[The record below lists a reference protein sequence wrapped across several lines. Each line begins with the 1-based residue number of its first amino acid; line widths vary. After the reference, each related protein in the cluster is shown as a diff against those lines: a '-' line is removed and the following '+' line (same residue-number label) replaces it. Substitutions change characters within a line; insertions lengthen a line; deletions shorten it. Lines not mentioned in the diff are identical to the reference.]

1 MAWFR
6 TGHEAAP
13 ETTCQLLFSDALTL
27 LLPRSWATLQ
37 LFAEWTIS
45 LVHTAVGDA
54 GMAHLKGLTKLES
67 LELWFTQV
75 GDAGLAHLKGLTKL
89 TCLGLYVT
97 QVSDAGLAHLKGL
110 TRLTYLHLSGTLVS
124 DAGLAHLKGLT
135 KLTNLDL
142 DGTHVSDAGIS
153 FFLNLP
159 DLQNLG
165 LTNARVS
172 AKGFAQLKAALPRTK
187 ITWAERNRTAA
198 KAVLALGGTVY
209 IRARGGADDKLVK
222 AAADLPST
230 YFRVSRVS
238 LAGVK
243 KPLGD
248 LCAKLALLT
257 DPDFDALHQFDLARS
272 SFGDGDLGALGAL
285 KRPSELS
292 LTGTQV
298 TDAGLVHLKGWSG
311 LQRLVLDG
319 LPITDAGLVAL
330 KDLPALTDLSLR
342 RTQVS
347 DAGLASLKELKKLR
361 RLVLDGTALRGL
373 GLANNLKELT
383 ELTELR
389 LGCAT
394 LTDLAAKQFGEL
406 KALKRLE
413 RLSLAGSSI
422 GDETLKH
429 LHGLTG
435 LRELDLTG
443 TKVSAEGIAAA
454 KKALP
459 GCKITSDPPRK

>member
-1 MAWFR
+1 
-6 TGHEAAP
+6 
-13 ETTCQLLFSDALTL
+13 
-27 LLPRSWATLQ
+27 
-37 LFAEWTIS
+37 
-45 LVHTAVGDA
+45 VGDD
-54 GMAHLKGLTKLES
+54 GL
-67 LELWFTQV
+67 V
-75 GDAGLAHLKGLTKL
+75 
-89 TCLGLYVT
+89 
-97 QVSDAGLAHLKGL
+97 
-110 TRLTYLHLSGTLVS
+110 
-124 DAGLAHLKGLT
+124 HLKGLT
-135 KLTNLDL
+135 KLTNLTLIGLRVSDTGL
-142 DGTHVSDAGIS
+142 AHLKGLTNLAHLSVAGTRVSDAGIEL
-153 FFLNLP
+153 FLAFPHLHRL
-159 DLQNLG
+159 DLA
-165 LTNARVS
+165 NARIS
-172 AKGFAQLKAALPRTK
+172 AKGFAQLREALPK
-187 ITWAERNRTAA
+187 AEIFWSERNRTATE
-198 KAVLALGGTVY
+198 AVLALGGRVY

-222 AAADLPST
+222 AAADLPNT

-248 LCAKLALLT
+248 LCGNLALLT
-257 DPDFDALHQFDLARS
+257 DPGFDALEKLDLS
-272 SFGDGDLGALGAL
+272 GTPLGDNDLQALGAL
-285 KRPSELS
+285 KKPTELS

-298 TDAGLVHLKGWSG
+298 SDAGLVHLKGWTG

-319 LPITDAGLVAL
+319 LPITDAGLRAL

-347 DAGLASLKELKKLR
+347 DAGLASLKELNTLR
-361 RLVLDGTALRGL
+361 RLVLDGTALRGV

-394 LTDLAAKQFGEL
+394 LTDLAAKQLGEL
-406 KALKRLE
+406 KALKKLE

-422 GDETLKH
+422 GDDTLKQ

-443 TKVSAEGIAAA
+443 TKVSAAGVASA

-459 GCKITSDPPRK
+459 KCRIVPPR